1 MTAEVGRR
9 EASKRATRAALQR
22 AADRLFAQQGFAATT
37 VREIADAAGVTERT
51 FFRYFAGKEELII
64 DDALGW
70 LPVLQDRIRQ
80 RQAGEDALT
89 ALRMA
94 MREVGETLAQSP
106 RPTPLWLF
114 SDGPPAARGA
124 RPAPGAVL
132 RIESSLADVLAERL
146 AADGRDRGMDPRY
159 LAEILARTSLAV
171 IRSALIRD
179 WQLRE
184 SGVADHPSVA
194 ALLDQAFATL
204 RLPSGG

>member
-1 MTAEVGRR
+1 
-9 EASKRATRAALQR
+9 
-22 AADRLFAQQGFAATT
+22 
-37 VREIADAAGVTERT
+37 
-51 FFRYFAGKEELII
+51 
-64 DDALGW
+64 
-70 LPVLQDRIRQ
+70 
-80 RQAGEDALT
+80 
-89 ALRMA
+89 
-94 MREVGETLAQSP
+94 
-106 RPTPLWLF
+106 
-114 SDGPPAARGA
+114 AARGA

-184 SGVADHPSVA
+184 SGVADRPSEE

>member
-9 EASKRATRAALQR
+9 EASKRATREALQR
-22 AADRLFAQQGFAATT
+22 AADRLFAKQGFAATT

-70 LPVLQDRIRQ
+70 LPVLQDRVRQ
-80 RQAGEDALT
+80 RPAGEDPLT

-94 MREVGETLAQSP
+94 MREVRETLAQSP

-184 SGVADHPSVA
+184 SGVADRPSEE